1 MMGAEF
7 ELYEI
12 TALTLIRN
20 DARVASFTA
29 QVHQMEERART
40 LPATPHW
47 CKTPRDVV
55 RFPARKRSAAVVPA
69 AHCALRA
76 FAARCVTAIQ
86 ASALSPELDS
96 CKAGIEKAGISGA
109 RLASMGEFELA
120 QLAAPLLFGEEHVQ
134 VHALGLG
141 GLQVRALHCVQHLH
155 VSQTNGSELRL
166 RS

>member
-20 DARVASFTA
+20 DDRAASFTA
-29 QVHQMEERART
+29 HVHHMEERART

-96 CKAGIEKAGISGA
+96 CKAGIEKAGISGT

-120 QLAAPLLFGEEHVQ
+120 QLAESIGGRRNKALLCLQLQRVKDVCEAQVATMRHFEE
-134 VHALGLG
+134 
-141 GLQVRALHCVQHLH
+141 
-155 VSQTNGSELRL
+155 
-166 RS
+166 